1 MLWTIA
7 FVLLALWG
15 LGLFTSTTMGG
26 LIHLLLVASF
36 IVMMVRVFKK
46 SGRGSAGEN
55 RPTAQ
60 ARKAPELAEKGSVK

>member
-36 IVMMVRVFKK
+36 IVMMVRVYRNP
-46 SGRGSAGEN
+46 GRRSAGRN
-55 RPTAQ
+55 QPAAQ
-60 ARKAPELAEKGSVK
+60 APKAPGPAEKASAK

>member
-36 IVMMVRVFKK
+36 IVMMVRVYRNP
-46 SGRGSAGEN
+46 GRGSAGRN
-55 RPTAQ
+55 QPAAQ
-60 ARKAPELAEKGSVK
+60 ARKAPGPAEKASAK

>member
-36 IVMMVRVFKK
+36 IVMAVRVFKNT
-46 SGRGSAGEN
+46 GRGTARQD
-55 RPTAQ
+55 RPGAQ
-60 ARKAPELAEKGSVK
+60 GPKAPGPAEKAPAK

>member
-15 LGLFTSTTMGG
+15 LGLFTSTTLGG

-36 IVMMVRVFKK
+36 VVMMVRVFK
-46 SGRGSAGEN
+46 SPGRGRAGKDQS
-55 RPTAQ
+55 PAQ
-60 ARKAPELAEKGSVK
+60 ARKAPGPAEKASAK